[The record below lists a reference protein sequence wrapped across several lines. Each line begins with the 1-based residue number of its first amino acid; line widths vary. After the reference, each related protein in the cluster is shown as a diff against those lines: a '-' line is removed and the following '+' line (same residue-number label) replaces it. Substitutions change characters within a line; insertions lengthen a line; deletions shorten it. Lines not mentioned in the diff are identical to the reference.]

1 MSQTI
6 IDPSTGLAY
15 VEDATL
21 GGQAQSPDLA
31 SASQPQ
37 AQANAPVVEP
47 ATNTPAVNSQEP
59 SATPSAP
66 VSPAPVQPGVQNEA
80 QAQPPAQA
88 PPTAPVSQ
96 PAPQVGPTAA
106 APVTAQPVAQP
117 QATETAQATPAP
129 AAPATPAVPDQG
141 EILRSLQDWKT
152 EGQEETQRHWQSVAD
167 RDVAAA
173 NAKAEVGATQFTQ
186 LRDEMRSFKAEGLT
200 EEQQVELRKVYE
212 QDDRSAALEQWS
224 SDLSEYHLGLSARGM
239 LLDYAAFGVNE
250 EFLNQFTTPEEMEA
264 ACLEV
269 KNVYVNKQ
277 LEKASQASATA
288 APAVPVAQPPTPAVA
303 QPVAQAPVAPVAQV
317 PQAAPPAPAAPPLAN
332 VPGGVAA
339 ATDVGSTGAPNQRQ
353 WNPGKGPSALADNLK
368 ASPWVTPT
376 R

>member
-1 MSQTI
+1 MTPPI
-6 IDPSTGLAY
+6 IDPNTGIAY

-31 SASQPQ
+31 PASQPQ

-141 EILRSLQDWKT
+141 EILKSLQSWKN

-239 LLDYAAFGVNE
+239 LLDYSAFGVDE
-250 EFLNQFTTPEEMEA
+250 DFLNQFTTPEEMEA

-269 KNVYVNKQ
+269 KAVYVDKQ
-277 LEKASQASATA
+277 LQEASQVSATA
-288 APAVPVAQPPTPAVA
+288 QPAVPVAQQPTPAVA
-303 QPVAQAPVAPVAQV
+303 QPVAQVAQV
-317 PQAAPPAPAAPPLAN
+317 PQATPPAPATPPLAN

-353 WNPGKGPSALADNLK
+353 WNPGTGPGALADNLK
-368 ASPWVTPT
+368 SSPWVNPT